1 MVDMQT
7 RLDGYHGSFVLGL
20 KCHPEGMASLE
31 VAEPAELPEER
42 PTSATQ
48 QKQTG
53 APVLH
58 FLDPPHQQSLEKRQT
73 KTHARVRG

>member
-7 RLDGYHGSFVLGL
+7 RLDGYHGSCVLGL
-20 KCHPEGMASLE
+20 KCHPEGMVSLE

-53 APVLH
+53 APILH
-58 FLDPPHQQSLEKRQT
+58 FLDPSHHKSLEKCQT
-73 KTHARVRG
+73 KAHARMQG